1 MALPKLLDEAAT
13 RMRDAAFRI
22 DEAQRQPLSLE
33 SLRDWLA
40 ALTDYAQALAD
51 VHQCTNESVH
61 EKLHALA
68 GHVGLEKVL
77 DRS

>member
-1 MALPKLLDEAAT
+1 MALPKHLEAAAT
-13 RMRDAAFRI
+13 RMTDAAFRI
-22 DEAQRQPLSLE
+22 DEARRQPVSLE

-68 GHVGLEKVL
+68 GHVGLERVL
-77 DRS
+77 ERG